1 MKWIVVLILAVAI
14 CIGIF
19 FAGRHYGQREISAPD
34 TVFSMREIPVPSK
47 PVVILKPVPVYY
59 DTTVFLS
66 RIDSLIATSDS
77 LRSLLTTYLEPFS
90 GESSDSLRAGL
101 ATLHYRA
108 IGVAFPLDR
117 SISLALDSITFDL
130 PETII
135 TREVEVNQPWY
146 EKPVWFLAGAGVAL
160 LYSGM
165 K

>member
-1 MKWIVVLILAVAI
+1 MIAV
-14 CIGIF
+14 F
-19 FAGRHYGQREISAPD
+19 FAGRSYGQREVSPPD
-34 TVFSMREIPVPSK
+34 TVISIQKIPVPSK
-47 PVVILKPVPVYY
+47 PVVILKPMPVYY

-135 TREVEVNQPWY
+135 TREVEVPQPWY